1 MVMIK
6 TMSHGN
12 TESISHTSSINCVH
26 ACASAW
32 KCMKKRTLETETQ
45 LGQWGMPWGEESV
58 NTLPRV
64 GWEGTEVER
73 QRVTPLDK
81 EMTWRKELSTSLP
94 R

>member
-1 MVMIK
+1 
-6 TMSHGN
+6 
-12 TESISHTSSINCVH
+12 
-26 ACASAW
+26 
-32 KCMKKRTLETETQ
+32 
-45 LGQWGMPWGEESV
+45 MPWGEESV

-81 EMTWRKELSTSLP
+81 EMTWRKELSSSLP